1 VNAYSLL
8 QAEIVELFQ
17 LDLQMLLQ
25 QTFLGLEFTV
35 SDQLQFRL
43 LHTYTHTQ
51 WVSAHLDS
59 SYKRTMVSK
68 AESEAH
74 GSNLLREK

>member
-1 VNAYSLL
+1 MTAYSLL

-25 QTFLGLEFTV
+25 QTFLGLEFIV

-43 LHTYTHTQ
+43 LHTYTHTHTVGQ
-51 WVSAHLDS
+51 
-59 SYKRTMVSK
+59 RTPRQ
-68 AESEAH
+68 
-74 GSNLLREK
+74 LI